1 MIPNDMQLRGQADM
15 MAAAHALC
23 EFTIQRDHDGTRA
36 RALPGKAL
44 GDETHKTFIYA
55 IGKFYYLIEIGEKIT
70 LEDWRGRIAKHCAP
84 SDRIA
89 VVLKAIDAARGLKP
103 EGAKHG

>member
-1 MIPNDMQLRGQADM
+1 MIP
-15 MAAAHALC
+15 C

-36 RALPGKAL
+36 RALPGKTL
-44 GDETHKTFIYA
+44 GDETFKTFIYA

-70 LEDWRGRIAKHCAP
+70 LEDWRGRIARHCAP

-103 EGAKHG
+103 EGVKHG